1 MPGDFNPHD
10 IERIYQGRFAEG
22 ALVELLST
30 GRDAF
35 QKIFDA
41 VKIARRFICLEF
53 YIYRNDETGLELASL
68 LKQKVREGVKVYILY
83 DHFGSFGTPRSFWQD
98 LKASGV
104 LVGASYGFKITT
116 PLKYAHR
123 DHRKLIIVDGET
135 VFTGG
140 LNIANEYSG
149 FHLRKNRPW
158 RDTGV
163 ILKGPVALSILESFR
178 KSWKI
183 WGRGGALPGEH
194 SVSHSFL
201 KGLSGRHAAL
211 RFPGSPG
218 IEAGK
223 TIASVQT
230 GPDPLVINPLM
241 AAAYGAPS
249 GPVAADP
256 GTGFTGGGTVPDAMN
271 VSTGPGSYMAGA
283 ASEIGAGASENGP
296 LQVMPI
302 FAGSGKGR
310 RRLRRLLYFS
320 MNRARKTIYV
330 STAYFAPSWRMLEI
344 LEAAAH
350 RGVDTRLLLQG
361 ATDAP
366 VVRYAA
372 MSCYKRL
379 LESGVRIFHYMGQV
393 LHAKTYVFDGKWSIV
408 GSANLDFQSLRWNDE
423 GNVGILDAGFGN
435 SLGRLFEEDL
445 GRSEEI
451 TLTKWKARPF
461 SSKVKEKV
469 FSVFR
474 TRF

>member
-1 MPGDFNPHD
+1 M
-10 IERIYQGRFAEG
+10 
-22 ALVELLST
+22 ELLST

-41 VKIARRFICLEF
+41 VKIAKLFICLEF

-98 LKASGV
+98 LKDSGV

-116 PLKYAHR
+116 PFKYAHR

-183 WGRGGALPGEH
+183 WGRGGALPGEYLCPRP
-194 SVSHSFL
+194 VL
-201 KGLSGRHAAL
+201 KGRSGRHAIL

-223 TIASVQT
+223 TIAAAQA
-230 GPDPLVINPLM
+230 GPDPLVSNSLM
-241 AAAYGAPS
+241 AAAHGAPS

-256 GTGFTGGGTVPDAMN
+256 GAGFSGGGAVP
-271 VSTGPGSYMAGA
+271 GA
-283 ASEIGAGASENGP
+283 VNISAGAGAFENGP

-320 MNRARKTIYV
+320 MNRARKTIYI

-451 TLTKWKARPF
+451 TLTKWQTRPF